1 MTLTFSSLPKTVK
14 MAVTV
19 LVLAAVSYADYV
31 SGVQASLSLFYL
43 APVALSAWY
52 VGRAWG
58 CLMAVSSTALW
69 YLNDWFA
76 GKQFAP
82 PTVFLWDVIMMAG
95 VFVTVALVFDGL
107 HRALSRERE
116 MALHDP
122 LTGLF
127 NSRGFFI
134 EVQREI
140 ERARRTGSPAAL
152 LYIDLDDFKRVN
164 DTMGHMEGDRVLK
177 SMADALMESC
187 RSVDLVARLGGD
199 EFAVF
204 LPDTAEDE
212 AKVAATRLINFLSEK
227 AKGGALKVTASAG
240 LATYAQPPLSIDQAL
255 KDADEAMYSQKAS
268 GKNGIGFKAAGR
280 IA

>member
-1 MTLTFSSLPKTVK
+1 MALAFSNLPKTAR

-19 LVLAAVSYADYV
+19 LVLAAVSYADYM
-31 SGVQASLSLFYL
+31 SGVPASLSLFYL

-52 VGRAWG
+52 VGCAWG
-58 CLMAVSSTALW
+58 CLMAVCSTAMW
-69 YLNDWFA
+69 YFNDWFA
-76 GKQFAP
+76 GKQLAP
-82 PTVFLWDVIMMAG
+82 PGVFFLDVIMMAG

-116 MALHDP
+116 MALHDS

-134 EVQREI
+134 QVQREI

-152 LYIDLDDFKRVN
+152 LYIDLDDFKRIN

-177 SMADALMESC
+177 SVADALMESC
-187 RSVDLVARLGGD
+187 RRVDLVARLGGD

-204 LPDTAEDE
+204 LPDTGEDE
-212 AKVAATRLINFLSEK
+212 AKTAAARIFRFLSDK
-227 AKGGALKVTASAG
+227 ANDGHLRVTASAG
-240 LATYAQPPLSIDQAL
+240 LAAYSEPPMSIDQAL
-255 KDADEAMYSQKAS
+255 KDADEAMYNQKAS
-268 GKNGIGFKAAGR
+268 GKNGIGLKAAGT
-280 IA
+280 IV